1 MKTEEKF
8 VVMDA
13 LELSVP
19 EIEQYLQQMQKICP
33 LPLLCMDA
41 AENMSISR
49 QADAGLEICG
59 IVSGKYV
66 WSLKYL
72 RQSKNWHQGN
82 AYARSCRIGKLPA
95 MLPLFET
102 MKQLDV
108 LKFNRT
114 VGLLKCCGTDADE
127 MVAGSY
133 LPSESAGEYDY
144 PWCYLDCWGKIIND
158 GWSSKEN
165 SRRDLIRMVALL
177 PADLLFETV

>member
-19 EIEQYLQQMQKICP
+19 EIEQYLQQMQKNCP

-72 RQSKNWHQGN
+72 RQSKNCTKAMPMPDPVGLE
-82 AYARSCRIGKLPA
+82 SCRPCFPSL
-95 MLPLFET
+95 
-102 MKQLDV
+102 KQ
-108 LKFNRT
+108 
-114 VGLLKCCGTDADE
+114 
-127 MVAGSY
+127 
-133 LPSESAGEYDY
+133 
-144 PWCYLDCWGKIIND
+144 
-158 GWSSKEN
+158 
-165 SRRDLIRMVALL
+165 
-177 PADLLFETV
+177 

>member
-1 MKTEEKF
+1 
-8 VVMDA
+8 
-13 LELSVP
+13 
-19 EIEQYLQQMQKICP
+19 
-33 LPLLCMDA
+33 
-41 AENMSISR
+41 
-49 QADAGLEICG
+49 
-59 IVSGKYV
+59 
-66 WSLKYL
+66 
-72 RQSKNWHQGN
+72 
-82 AYARSCRIGKLPA
+82 

-144 PWCYLDCWGKIIND
+144 PWCYLDCWGKIISD